1 MNNVFS
7 IKQALKEHLSSLYG
21 DKINTVEIVL
31 TFNTDQ
37 QKTDFGDLSSNCAMT
52 LAKPLGKAPRVIAQE
67 IIDGFQHPL
76 ITKIELAGPGFLNF
90 FLTLDAFKQLAQDLF
105 EQQDLFFKNSS
116 ANLLMHDSYNIEFVS
131 ANPTGPLHL
140 GHGRGAIIGDV
151 LTNILRFTG
160 HTVTKEHYINDAGV
174 QMNKLGNSLKIRCQQ
189 ESGDA
194 IQLPE
199 DGYQGEYLKV
209 IAQELIESYGKKV
222 LDNDEQFFIEYAY
235 KTLLKQQQETLL
247 SYGITFDVWFSEKTL
262 HTKAIVDAL
271 DRLDKAGVT
280 YISEGALWFRSTDYG
295 DDKDRVLQKADGSY
309 TYVAADAA
317 YLCNKV
323 ARGFKKLILI
333 LGQDHHSYPKR
344 LDGIRRALEFDE
356 VTLECILYQL
366 VSIKEDGKQLKLS
379 KRAGRIVDLGDI
391 IQTVGVDIAR
401 FFYLNRK
408 ADAHLE
414 FDLDL
419 ALSNTQEN
427 PVYYLQYALVRT
439 GSVLEKAAQYEQF
452 KNIASDDAQY
462 ITDAEKLLIKKIVSL
477 KELLDAIS
485 LNHQVHLIAYY
496 LLEVAHLFHNYYHH
510 NRVVEPETV
519 EQSRGRLLTV
529 VLVKQTFDRCLR
541 LMGLTRPEKM

>member
-1 MNNVFS
+1 MNS
-7 IKQALKEHLSSLYG
+7 LSELKSALQQFVHTLYG
-21 DKINTVEIVL
+21 QSINAGEIALILNV
-31 TFNTDQ
+31 DP
-37 QKTDFGDLSSNCAMT
+37 QKTDFGDLSSNCAMI

-67 IIDGFQHPL
+67 IIDGFKHPL
-76 ITKIELAGPGFLNF
+76 IAKIEIAGPGFLNF
-90 FLTLDAFKQLAQDLF
+90 FLTLDAIKQSAQELF
-105 EQQDLFFKNSS
+105 DQQDLFFKNVST
-116 ANLLMHDSYNIEFVS
+116 LLTYDQYNIEFVS

-160 HTVTKEHYINDAGV
+160 YSVTKEHYINDAGV
-174 QMNKLGNSLKIRCQQ
+174 QMNKLGNSLKVRCQQ
-189 ESGDA
+189 ELGSDV
-194 IQLPE
+194 IFPE
-199 DGYQGEYLKV
+199 DGYQGLYLKTL
-209 IAQELIESYGKKV
+209 AQELVEKNSQQILEK
-222 LDNDEQFFIEYAY
+222 DDQFFIEYAY
-235 KTLLKQQQETLL
+235 KTLLAEQQETLK

-262 HTKAIVDAL
+262 HTEAIIDAL
-271 DRLDKAGVT
+271 NRLDKAGVT
-280 YISEGALWFRSTDYG
+280 YRSEGALWFRSTDYG
-295 DDKDRVLQKADGSY
+295 DDKDRVLKKEDGSY

-344 LDGIRRALEFDE
+344 LDGIRRALGFND

-391 IQTVGVDIAR
+391 IETVGVDIAR

-414 FDLDL
+414 FDLGL
-419 ALSNTQEN
+419 ALSQTEEN
-427 PVYYLQYALVRT
+427 PVYYLQYAFVRT

-452 KNIASDDAQY
+452 KDIKSQDALY
-462 ITDAEKLLIKKIVSL
+462 ITDAEKLLVKKMVSL
-477 KELLDAIS
+477 KELLDAMVV
-485 LNHQVHLIAYY
+485 NHQVHLIAYY

-510 NRVVEPETV
+510 NRVIEPETV

-529 VLVKQTFDRCLR
+529 MLVQQTFDRCLR
-541 LMGLTRPEKM
+541 LMGLTRPAKM